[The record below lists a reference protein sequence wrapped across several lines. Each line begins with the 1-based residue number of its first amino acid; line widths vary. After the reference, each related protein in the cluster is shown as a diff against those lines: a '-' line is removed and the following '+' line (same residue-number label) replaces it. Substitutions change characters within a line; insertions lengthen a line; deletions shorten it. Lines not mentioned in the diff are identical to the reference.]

1 MHRFYAEG
9 YIENGMASLSAE
21 DARHAL
27 RVLRMQPG
35 DALELIAEPGRYLAT
50 IKTIDEGGV
59 CVRVER
65 ELRST
70 EAATRLTLYQGLPK
84 ADKMEWIA
92 QKATEL
98 GVYAVQPVAMARSV
112 VKLDA
117 RDGAKKAERW
127 QKIARE
133 AVKQCAR
140 VRAPQIEAPRKLAQ
154 LEAEFAGLD
163 ALIVPWEDARDG
175 SLADGLAPLKGKPGA
190 RIGLLI
196 GPEGGIDPE
205 EAQWL
210 AERGAKLVTLGPRIL
225 RTETAAICAAAI
237 IMALRGEMQ

>member
-9 YIENGMASLSAE
+9 GVVDGVAMLSGE
-21 DARHAL
+21 DSRHAV
-27 RVLRMQPG
+27 RVLRMEPG
-35 DALELIAEPGRYLAT
+35 DELELIADGKRHLAVVDA
-50 IKTIDEGGV
+50 IDEDG
-59 CVRVER
+59 VRVRVDR

-70 EAATRLTLYQGLPK
+70 EASTRLVIYQGLPK
-84 ADKMEWIA
+84 ADKMELIA

-98 GVYAVQPVAMARSV
+98 GVSAVQPVAMERSV
-112 VKLDA
+112 VKLDGKDA
-117 RDGAKKAERW
+117 TKKAERW

-140 VRAPQIEAPRKLAQ
+140 VCTPEIRVPKKLSE
-154 LEAEFAGLD
+154 LEKEFAELD

-175 SLADGLAPLKGKPGA
+175 SVADCLAPLSGKPDA
-190 RIGLLI
+190 KIGMLI
-196 GPEGGIDPE
+196 GPEGGISQK
-205 EAQWL
+205 EADWL

-225 RTETAAICAAAI
+225 RTETAAICTAAV